1 MKQIVITGA
10 PGTGKTALVTE
21 LGRSFL
27 TVPEP
32 ARRVITEHQEAT
44 GETTLDHRPELFV
57 ERLVE
62 RSVGDLEIAPRDEI
76 VVFDR
81 GLPDCVAYARSFGVD
96 DSQAVA
102 AASQHR
108 YTGPVFILPPWR
120 EIFVDDEMR
129 RATFDQTVEFHD
141 HLISAYTDLD
151 YEMIELPLIMVEER
165 AAIVAQ
171 AASSGGSRG
180 RR

>member
-1 MKQIVITGA
+1 MTEVVITGA
-10 PGTGKTALVTE
+10 PGTGKTALVGE
-21 LGRSFL
+21 LARWFH

-32 ARRVITEHQEAT
+32 ARRVITEHQAAT
-44 GETTLDHRPELFV
+44 GEKSLDHRPQLFV
-57 ERLVE
+57 ERLLG
-62 RSVGDLEIAPRDEI
+62 RSLEDFLTAPNGEV

-96 DSQAVA
+96 DSRAVA

-108 YTGPVFILPPWR
+108 YTGPVFMLPPWR
-120 EIFVDDEMR
+120 EIYIDDEMR

-141 HLISAYTDLD
+141 HLISAYTELD
-151 YEMIELPLIMVEER
+151 YEMIELPLSTIEER
-165 AAIVAQ
+165 ATIVAQ
-171 AASSGGSRG
+171 AASSGGSLG